1 MSGGPYGGVER
12 FQKDISKGEPK
23 LRGNGFCRAMI
34 TIEAGPSET
43 RRAGALPKRELARF
57 VACAASAIGLAGEVS
72 VLLAGDERI
81 RELNHRFRGKNAS
94 TDVLSFPAAPDF
106 AGQRSGRSSRRGH
119 AGDLAISLE
128 TAARQAGEHGH
139 SLELEVKV
147 LLLHG
152 LLHLA
157 GYDHEAD
164 SGEMARKEAGL
175 RKKLDLPLGLI
186 ERRHPPKKLRSDVR
200 AGLRRKAPLAKQS
213 RGRLS

>member
-1 MSGGPYGGVER
+1 
-12 FQKDISKGEPK
+12 
-23 LRGNGFCRAMI
+23 MI
-34 TIEAGPSET
+34 TIEAGSSEIT
-43 RRAGALPKRELARF
+43 RAGALPKRELARF
-57 VACAASAIGLAGEVS
+57 VAGAAAAIGLAGEVS

-94 TDVLSFPAAPDF
+94 TDVLSFPASPDL
-106 AGQRSGRSSRRGH
+106 AGQSSGRSSRRGH

-157 GYDHEAD
+157 GYDHQTD
-164 SGEMARKEAGL
+164 SGEMARKEAAL

-186 ERRHPPKKLRSDVR
+186 ERQHLSKRLRPNVR
-200 AGLRRKAPLAKQS
+200 AGLRRKVPLAKQS
-213 RGRLS
+213 PGLRS